1 MNIVLLG
8 SGNTATVLAK
18 LMLAKQ
24 HSIVQVWSRTFANA
38 HELTLWTGG
47 KAVESLTDITK
58 EADLYI
64 IAVADDAVNSVA
76 APLQLKN
83 KIIVHTAG
91 SVSKEVLQNA
101 SANYGVL
108 YPLQSLRKDMI
119 AIPEIPFLIDANS
132 KEVNVLLYDFA
143 KELSGSVA
151 FANDAERLH
160 MHLAAVIVN
169 NFTNHLYAVAENF
182 CSEKQLHFQMLL
194 PLIQETAQR
203 LTQVSAKDAQTGP
216 ARRDD
221 KATIDKHLQLL
232 KEDEKLQFIYQTLSS
247 SILDMYHK
255 KEELR

>member
-18 LMLAKQ
+18 LMVAKQ
-24 HSIVQVWSRTFANA
+24 HSIVQVWSRTLTNA
-38 HELTLWTGG
+38 HELTTKVGG
-47 KAVESLTDITK
+47 IAFEFLNDITK

-64 IAVADDAVNSVA
+64 IAVADDAVGTVA
-76 APLQLKN
+76 AQLQLKN

-91 SVSKEVLQNA
+91 SVSKEFLQNT

-108 YPLQSLRKDMI
+108 YPLQSLRREMEE
-119 AIPEIPFLIDANS
+119 IPEIPFFIDANS
-132 KEVNVLLYDFA
+132 KEVKVLLYDFA
-143 KELSGSVA
+143 KELSRSVA

-160 MHLAAVIVN
+160 MHLAAVVVN

-182 CSEKQLHFQMLL
+182 CSEKQLHFQMLM
-194 PLIQETAQR
+194 PLIKETAMR

-216 ARRDD
+216 ARRGDR
-221 KATIDKHLQLL
+221 ATINKHLHLL
-232 KEDEKLQFIYQTLSS
+232 KENKKLQFIYQTLSN

>member
-1 MNIVLLG
+1 MNVIFFG

-38 HELTLWTGG
+38 QELTSKVGG
-47 KAVESLTDITK
+47 KAVELLTDVSK

-64 IAVADDAVNSVA
+64 IAVADEAVPTLASHI
-76 APLQLKN
+76 QIKN

-91 SVSKEVLQNA
+91 SVGKEVLQNT

-108 YPLQSLRKDMI
+108 YPLQSLRKEMEE
-119 AIPEIPFLIDANS
+119 IPEIPFLIDANS
-132 KEVNVLLYDFA
+132 NEVNVLLYDFA

-151 FANDAERLH
+151 FANDTERLH

-169 NFTNHLYAVAENF
+169 NFTNHLHAVAENF
-182 CSEKQLHFQMLL
+182 CTEKQLHFQMLL
-194 PLIQETAQR
+194 PLIQETAKR

-232 KEDEKLQFIYQTLSS
+232 KEDEKLQVIYQTLSN
-247 SILDMYHK
+247 SILHMYHK